1 MCSPEGQM
9 LEDCLSTLFTTSG
22 VESCKDLKSCIF
34 MVLNYYLCKISSSFQ
49 KWRCFPSH
57 LQTMEISTAFHL
69 TLFYYAA
76 TRKQTCFGN
85 QQDHCLHDIKR
96 KIKGFRK
103 NEFQRVMKNFIET
116 MEIINFFSVVQISCL
131 KVDQIIPSNHVN
143 FFS

>member
-1 MCSPEGQM
+1 M
-9 LEDCLSTLFTTSG
+9 
-22 VESCKDLKSCIF
+22 
-34 MVLNYYLCKISSSFQ
+34 
-49 KWRCFPSH
+49 FPFH

-76 TRKQTCFGN
+76 TRKQTCLGN

>member
-1 MCSPEGQM
+1 
-9 LEDCLSTLFTTSG
+9 
-22 VESCKDLKSCIF
+22 
-34 MVLNYYLCKISSSFQ
+34 
-49 KWRCFPSH
+49 
-57 LQTMEISTAFHL
+57 MEISTAFHL

-76 TRKQTCFGN
+76 TRKQTCLGN

-131 KVDQIIPSNHVN
+131 KVDQIIPSNHVI
-143 FFS
+143 FFPKYDSTKLLIKFKHLEPLNNRPLKCLRTVD